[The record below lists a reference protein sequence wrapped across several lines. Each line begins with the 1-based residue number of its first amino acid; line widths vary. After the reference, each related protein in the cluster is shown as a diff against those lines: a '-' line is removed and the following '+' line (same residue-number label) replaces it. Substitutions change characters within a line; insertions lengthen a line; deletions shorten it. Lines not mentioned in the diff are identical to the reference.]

1 MESAASHSPVTVRVS
16 PYSQSRSRRSERVS
30 WLPVSINMAVTASD
44 ELYVYVLQY
53 HPHLLPHLLNTPPSP
68 LSLSNISPDVPLL
81 PSPHS
86 FPPSAVIAK
95 TTKFHICK
103 AWQVNRLES
112 WASHQPSQSDQS
124 HDAKSVRVSQSVA
137 VIWQSPIWR
146 VSQTGADCVAAL

>member
-1 MESAASHSPVTVRVS
+1 
-16 PYSQSRSRRSERVS
+16 
-30 WLPVSINMAVTASD
+30 MAVTASD

-53 HPHLLPHLLNTPPSP
+53 YPHLLPHLLNTPPSP

-103 AWQVNRLES
+103 AAAWLWSRLVNKLESRLE
-112 WASHQPSQSDQS
+112 
-124 HDAKSVRVSQSVA
+124 V
-137 VIWQSPIWR
+137 
-146 VSQTGADCVAAL
+146 